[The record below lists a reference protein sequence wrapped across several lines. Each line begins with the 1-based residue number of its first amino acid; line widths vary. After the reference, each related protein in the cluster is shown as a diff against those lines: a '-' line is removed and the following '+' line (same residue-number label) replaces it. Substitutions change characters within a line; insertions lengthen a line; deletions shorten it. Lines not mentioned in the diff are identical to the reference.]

1 MQRSKS
7 KNSFRFERI
16 FFSFLFLFFFLSS
29 SWSFSFLVLLCAA
42 PALPPICCL
51 AKVSRKTTS
60 IKEQTP
66 KLWKNR
72 FCFVLFVLFF
82 FFIDV
87 HVFLCR
93 TTKVVKLVSAAKL
106 IPDALVESEVNWF
119 FNELGIEASYFLT
132 VAPKKLAEHVLAIFG
147 AKGEEEKESKEK
159 KRNKRKKRKER
170 NKRKKEKERKA
181 T

>member
-1 MQRSKS
+1 M
-7 KNSFRFERI
+7 
-16 FFSFLFLFFFLSS
+16 
-29 SWSFSFLVLLCAA
+29 VLLISCF
-42 PALPPICCL
+42 ALR
-51 AKVSRKTTS
+51 STGTS
-60 IKEQTP
+60 PDLLFGKSFEEDDVDQGADTKAVEEQ
-66 KLWKNR
+66 
-72 FCFVLFVLFF
+72 VLFRSVCVVL

-170 NKRKKEKERKA
+170 NKRKKEKERERKKSNKKG
-181 T
+181 TF